1 MQLTHRTEQA
11 IDRIRNAQLP
21 APAISQIA
29 MTVNQDEYGRRLRD
43 LNAATATTRKL
54 KKTRKPRGG
63 LHKKLRAIMN
73 DGRWRTLQDVYTA
86 MDMHSDEGKQF
97 VRSALG
103 IMRRDNILIK
113 DLTHHRVPMWRLL

>member
-11 IDRIRNAQLP
+11 VARIRNAQLP
-21 APAISQIA
+21 APAIAQIA
-29 MTVNQDEYGRRLRD
+29 MTVNQDEYARRLRD
-43 LNAATATTRKL
+43 LNTSKETSRKL
-54 KKTRKPRGG
+54 KKPGQSRGG
-63 LHKKLRAIMN
+63 LHKKLRGIMS

-97 VRSALG
+97 IRSALG